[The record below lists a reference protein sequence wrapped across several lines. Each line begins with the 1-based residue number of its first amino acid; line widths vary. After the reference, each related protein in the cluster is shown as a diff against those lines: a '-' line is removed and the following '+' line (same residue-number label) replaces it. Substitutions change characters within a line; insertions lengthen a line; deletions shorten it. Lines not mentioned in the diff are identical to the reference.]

1 MQRVGVLVQ
10 APACAPSLSPAEEA
24 SHARDLE
31 PRVVVL
37 QGGGRALRIDGHI
50 PHTLVAESPPSLPIP
65 PAGASHTGRGRSRA
79 WRHQATGASYSKG
92 ATRKARPNSALRL
105 QSEREKHTGE
115 ENLRGVVGPRDE
127 GALRPRLGATR
138 VEVDASAGD
147 VPHLGELRTGHGM
160 VRQPTREPSDSTH
173 AGMSCESLEP
183 SFGPSVVTIVSW

>member
-65 PAGASHTGRGRSRA
+65 PAGASHTRARAKQGMATPGHRS
-79 WRHQATGASYSKG
+79 Q
-92 ATRKARPNSALRL
+92 L
-105 QSEREKHTGE
+105 Q
-115 ENLRGVVGPRDE
+115 PR
-127 GALRPRLGATR
+127 RNT
-138 VEVDASAGD
+138 
-147 VPHLGELRTGHGM
+147 
-160 VRQPTREPSDSTH
+160 
-173 AGMSCESLEP
+173 
-183 SFGPSVVTIVSW
+183 